1 MFKTI
6 IKLVL
11 LLLVSSW
18 MPATAHAQP
27 PRSGYEYLTES
38 TREMQDDEFANP
50 GMVEVEK
57 GRKLFNT
64 PGDND
69 KTCATCHGENGEKLN
84 PQKIA
89 R

>member
-1 MFKTI
+1 MFKTVT
-6 IKLVL
+6 KFVA
-11 LLLVSSW
+11 LLVALSW
-18 MPATAHAQP
+18 MLSVAQAQS
-27 PRSGYEYLTES
+27 PRSGYDYLKES

-69 KTCATCHGENGEKLN
+69 KTCATCHGEDGENLDPK
-84 PQKIA
+84 K
-89 R
+89 